1 MKDKR
6 WKIQMEIFTL
16 LSLSRFNERSVTEPY
31 FSQYVRKDSI
41 GTLHKFPMNNLR
53 LKEIMKIL
61 FQLEI

>member
-1 MKDKR
+1 
-6 WKIQMEIFTL
+6 MEIFTL

-41 GTLHKFPMNNLR
+41 GTLHKFPINNLR